1 MNASSRSDPFVAQA
15 TGIVAELQG
24 HLSRMIEAKCGADLA
39 TTRIAEVFGIHRK
52 LAWQISRV
60 AYDQDPFTAAR
71 HMPSEKGV
79 RLFLG
84 TARTK
89 GVDGES
95 LVAIEQAA
103 VRFEELVASHG
114 GDREAFDLML
124 SACSATQDDEEASR
138 WREQAFIGNSFIW
151 GAQCRTLQSTIV
163 QFPNAAKSGYFDM
176 AQVRSLVGL
185 RLNKPHTHWP
195 VCQTTIHAGGVS
207 SASVMRR
214 EPIDPESAQG
224 GAPVMR
230 AHCKGDLPEF
240 VRRENLE
247 AGVVDDLLIPS
258 SVGLKGERTIV
269 VGEVIRALAPAH
281 ATPEDPIANFGMGV
295 RTPARAV
302 VLDLFC
308 HRDLFVGMPREARVY
323 SDLHG
328 PMASSESDR
337 LGINAELQ
345 DLGMGFG
352 KSQCRDVPGY
362 PALVRDIFDR
372 LGQKAE
378 EFRLHRIAFAFPPM
392 PASVMVRMP
401 LPPSERLNR

>member
-1 MNASSRSDPFVAQA
+1 MHGSSRSDPFVAQA
-15 TGIVAELQG
+15 TTIVAELQAG
-24 HLSRMIEAKCGADLA
+24 LSRMIEAKCGAELA
-39 TTRIAEVFGIHRK
+39 TTRIAEAFGIHRK

-71 HMPSEKGV
+71 HMPTEKGV
-79 RLFLG
+79 RQFLR
-84 TARTK
+84 TAESL
-89 GVDGES
+89 GVDSTTLGA
-95 LVAIEQAA
+95 VGQAA
-103 VRFEELVASHG
+103 ARFEELVESHG

-124 SACSATQDDEEASR
+124 SACSATPDDEEAAR

-163 QFPNAAKSGYFDM
+163 QFPSASKPGYFDM

-195 VCQTTIHAGGVS
+195 VCQTTIVAGGVS
-207 SASVMRR
+207 SARVMQR
-214 EPIDPESAQG
+214 EPLDPEGAQG

-230 AHCKGDLPEF
+230 AHCRGEMPEF

-269 VGEVIRALAPAH
+269 VGEVIRALAPVH

-308 HRDLFVGMPREARVY
+308 HRNLFAGMPREARVF

-337 LGINAELQ
+337 LSINTELQ

-372 LGQKAE
+372 LGQNAD
-378 EFRLHRIAFAFPPM
+378 EFRLYRIAMVYPPM
-392 PASVMVRMP
+392 PASVMVRHP
-401 LPPSERLNR
+401 LPAMDGHG

>member
-1 MNASSRSDPFVAQA
+1 MQPASRSDPFVAQA

-24 HLSRMIEAKCGADLA
+24 HLSRTIEVACGSDLA
-39 TTRIAEVFGIHRK
+39 TTRIAQAFGIHRK

-71 HMPSEKGV
+71 HMPSGKGV

-84 TARTK
+84 TAKTK
-89 GVDGES
+89 GLDATA
-95 LVAIEQAA
+95 LRAIEQAA
-103 VRFEELVASHG
+103 IRFEELVASHG

-124 SACSATQDDEEASR
+124 SACSATQDDDEAAR
-138 WREQAFIGNSFIW
+138 WREQSFIGNSFIW
-151 GAQCRTLQSTIV
+151 GAQCRTLHSTIV
-163 QFPNAAKSGYFDM
+163 QFPSASSPGYFDM
-176 AQVRSLVGL
+176 AQIRSLVGL

-195 VCQTTIHAGGVS
+195 VCQSTIVAGGIS
-207 SASVMRR
+207 SASAMRR
-214 EPIDPESAQG
+214 EPLDPESAQS

-230 AHCKGDLPEF
+230 AHCRGDMPEF

-269 VGEVIRALAPAH
+269 TGEVIRALAPVF
-281 ATPEDPIANFGMGV
+281 ATPEDSIANFGMGV
-295 RTPARAV
+295 RTPARAL

-308 HRDLFVGMPREARVY
+308 HHTLFAGMPREARVY

-337 LGINAELQ
+337 LSISAELQ
-345 DLGMGFG
+345 DLGPGFR
-352 KSQCRDVPGY
+352 KAQCRDVPGY
-362 PALVRDIFDR
+362 PVLLRDVFDR
-372 LGQKAE
+372 LALNAE
-378 EFRLHRIAFAFPPM
+378 DFRLYRIAFAYPPM
-392 PASVMVRMP
+392 PASVMVRHPMP
-401 LPPSERLNR
+401 AQDALN

>member
-1 MNASSRSDPFVAQA
+1 MIPASRSDPFVVQA

-24 HLSRMIEAKCGADLA
+24 HLSRTIEVTCGADLA

-89 GVDGES
+89 GVDATALS
-95 LVAIEQAA
+95 AIEQAA
-103 VRFEELVASHG
+103 ARFEELVASHG

-124 SACSATQDDEEASR
+124 SACSATQDDEEAAR
-138 WREQAFIGNSFIW
+138 WREQSFIGNSFIW
-151 GAQCRTLQSTIV
+151 GAQCRTLHSTIV
-163 QFPNAAKSGYFDM
+163 QFPSTSRPGYFDM
-176 AQVRSLVGL
+176 AQIRSLIGL

-195 VCQTTIHAGGVS
+195 ICQTTIVAGGVS
-207 SASVMRR
+207 SASAMRR
-214 EPIDPESAQG
+214 EPLDPESAQG

-230 AHCKGDLPEF
+230 THCRGDMPEF

-247 AGVVDDLLIPS
+247 AGVVDDLLLPS

-269 VGEVIRALAPAH
+269 VGEVIRALAPVY

-295 RTPARAV
+295 RTPARAA

-308 HRDLFVGMPREARVY
+308 HQTLFAGVPREARVY

-337 LGINAELQ
+337 LSINAVLQ
-345 DLGMGFG
+345 DLGLGFG
-352 KSQCRDVPGY
+352 KSQCREVPGY

-372 LGQKAE
+372 LRQNAE
-378 EFRLHRIAFAFPPM
+378 EFRLYRIAFAYPPM
-392 PASVMVRMP
+392 PASVMVRHP
-401 LPPSERLNR
+401 LPAKDGLN